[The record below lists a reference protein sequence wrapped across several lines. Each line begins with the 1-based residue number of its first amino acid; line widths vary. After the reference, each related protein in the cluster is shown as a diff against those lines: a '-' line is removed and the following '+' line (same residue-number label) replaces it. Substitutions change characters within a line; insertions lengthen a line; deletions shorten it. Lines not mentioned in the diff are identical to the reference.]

1 MTLMGKSKVDRITY
15 ERFGILV
22 TDFPAYKQAG
32 STSGDLTRIQSFDY
46 NFSHPA
52 IDIKAIGSDRLI
64 TQDLE
69 SPIVRQPEVECNL
82 SYIFS
87 SGENE
92 EKIGFH
98 LGSDASVLK
107 KFYDNQ
113 LTDDVN
119 LILFADSECEH
130 RDLNNVTNENG
141 FSGYNVV
148 GFGNAF
154 LKSYNYSASVGSL
167 PTASISYACSNMRFD
182 EYKENDPPTL
192 PSLKLGVDNKF
203 SEETLQ
209 IDENSFNPHTENDVP
224 GILPGGVVV
233 NITKNA
239 GEHGGAVLD
248 DIDAAIQSVNIN
260 LPIERQDIYGFG
272 SNYVF
277 DRKLKF
283 PIIGSVS
290 MDMILTE
297 LYTGEIDSFFTKGSR
312 YDMVISHIHREQDG
326 TSKNI
331 NSFKIENAQLKEQT
345 YSQSI
350 DQDATVSSSFS
361 FGVYPSGGLK
371 FYRA

>member
-32 STSGDLTRIQSFDY
+32 TTSGDLTRVQSFDY

-52 IDIKAIGSDRLI
+52 KDVKSIGSDELI
-64 TQDLE
+64 TQNLE
-69 SPIVRQPEVECNL
+69 SPIIRQPEVQCNL

-98 LGSDASVLK
+98 LGSDGSVLK
-107 KFYDNQ
+107 NFYQNQ
-113 LTDDVN
+113 STDDVS
-119 LILFADSECEH
+119 LILFADNGCDH
-130 RDLNNVTNENG
+130 RDLNNVTDQQG
-141 FSGYNVV
+141 FSGYNVI

-154 LKSYNYSASVGSL
+154 LTSYSYSASVGSL
-167 PTASISYACSNMRFD
+167 PTASISYSCSNMRFD
-182 EYKENDPPTL
+182 QYKENDPPTL
-192 PSLKLGVDNKF
+192 PSLKLGIDNQF
-203 SEETLQ
+203 SQEKLQ

-248 DIDAAIQSVNIN
+248 DIEAAIQNININ
-260 LPIERQDIYGFG
+260 LPLDRQDIYGFG

-312 YDMVISHIHREQDG
+312 YDMVISHIYREQDG
-326 TSKNI
+326 SAKNI
-331 NSFKIENAQLKEQT
+331 NSFKIENAQLKQQD

-350 DQDATVSSSFS
+350 DQDAAVSSSFT
-361 FGVYPSGGLK
+361 FGVSPSGGLK